1 MSDLIGYLLTGLG
14 IGAGFALVGSG
25 LVAIHRVTRVVNFA
39 QGGFAVLAALL
50 TSTLLSAGLPHG
62 VAESGGVALG
72 ALAGL
77 VVGVIAIGRP
87 GTSPGTSLIVTLGL
101 GVLAYAIEV
110 LIWGDQPRSFP
121 GLTGVAEVG
130 DARVPAHYLL
140 ILAVTAVVFALMA
153 WFFARTDPGRALT
166 ACASNRYA
174 AQVVGI
180 DVRRMGLLAFT
191 LGGAL
196 GGLAGV
202 LTTPVQQVTFD
213 SDVTLIVNGFAAAIL
228 GGLSR
233 PMVTLAGGLL
243 LGVTQTVVA
252 GYGGGAYQLE
262 VALVL
267 MLTVMIVQAARTGPV
282 PEAAR

>member
-1 MSDLIGYLLTGLG
+1 MSDLLGYVITGLG

-25 LVAIHRVTRVVNFA
+25 LVAIYRVTGVVNFA
-39 QGGFAVLAALL
+39 QGAFAVLAAMLTGSLL
-50 TSTLLSAGLPHG
+50 GAGVPHG
-62 VAESGGVALG
+62 LAEVGGVLLG
-72 ALAGL
+72 AVAGL

-101 GVLAYAIEV
+101 GILAYAIEV
-110 LIWGDQPRSFP
+110 LIWGDQPRSYP
-121 GLTGVAEVG
+121 GVPGVAEVAG
-130 DARVPAHYLL
+130 ARLQAHYLL
-140 ILAVTAVVFALMA
+140 IIGVTGPVFAAMA
-153 WFFARTDPGRALT
+153 WFFARTDLGKALS

-180 DVRRMGLLAFT
+180 DVRRMGLAAFV

-213 SDVTLIVNGFAAAIL
+213 SDVALIVNGFAAAVL
-228 GGLSR
+228 GGLTR
-233 PMVTLAGGLL
+233 PVVALAGGLL
-243 LGVTQTVVA
+243 LGVAQTLVA
-252 GYGGGAYQLE
+252 GYGGGAYQVE

-267 MLTVMIVQAARTGPV
+267 MLTVMIVQSARSGPV
-282 PEAAR
+282 PA

>member
-25 LVAIHRVTRVVNFA
+25 LVAIYRVTRVVNFA
-39 QGGFAVLAALL
+39 QGAFAVLAAML
-50 TSTLLSAGLPHG
+50 TSSLLGAGLPHG
-62 VAESGGVALG
+62 VAEAGGVALG

-77 VVGVIAIGRP
+77 IVGVIAIGRP
-87 GTSPGTSLIVTLGL
+87 GTTPGTSLIVTLGL
-101 GVLAYAIEV
+101 GVLAYAVEV
-110 LIWGDQPRSFP
+110 LIWGDQPRSFAGVP
-121 GLTGVAEVG
+121 GVAEVG
-130 DARVPAHYLL
+130 GARLPAHYLL
-140 ILAVTAVVFALMA
+140 ILAVTAPVFVTMA
-153 WFFARTDPGRALT
+153 WFFTRTDLGRALS

-191 LGGAL
+191 IGGAL

-213 SDVTLIVNGFAAAIL
+213 SDVTLIVNGFAAAVL
-228 GGLSR
+228 GGLTR
-233 PMVTLAGGLL
+233 PVVALAGGLL
-243 LGVTQTVVA
+243 LGVTQTLAA
-252 GYGGGAYQLE
+252 GYGGGAYQVE

>member
-1 MSDLIGYLLTGLG
+1 MSDLIGYLITGLG
-14 IGAGFALVGSG
+14 IGAGFALVASG
-25 LVAIHRVTRVVNFA
+25 LVAIYRVTRVVNFA

-50 TSTLLSAGLPHG
+50 TSTLLAAGLPHG
-62 VAESGGVALG
+62 VAELGGVALG

-77 VVGVIAIGRP
+77 IVGAIAIGRP

-101 GVLAYAIEV
+101 GVLAYAVEV

-121 GLTGVAEVG
+121 GLPGVAEVAG
-130 DARVPAHYLL
+130 ARLPAHYLL
-140 ILAVTAVVFALMA
+140 ILAVTAPVFALMA
-153 WFFARTDPGRALT
+153 WFFARTDLGRALT

-191 LGGAL
+191 IGGAL

-213 SDVTLIVNGFAAAIL
+213 SDVTLIVNGFAAAVL
-228 GGLSR
+228 GGLTR
-233 PMVTLAGGLL
+233 PMIALAGGLL
-243 LGVTQTVVA
+243 LGVTQTLVA
-252 GYGGGAYQLE
+252 GYGGGAYQME

-282 PEAAR
+282 PETAR